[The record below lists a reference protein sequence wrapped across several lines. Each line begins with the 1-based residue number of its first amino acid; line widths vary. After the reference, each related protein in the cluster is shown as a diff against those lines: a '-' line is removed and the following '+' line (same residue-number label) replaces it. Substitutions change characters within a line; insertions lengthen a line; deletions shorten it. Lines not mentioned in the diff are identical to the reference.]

1 MTAIYTFDVFSSL
14 DGPFVGLSSIGWTI
28 VVVLAI
34 VAWFALLVVA
44 FFMMLS
50 RDGLGS
56 GGKIFW
62 SFIILFL
69 PYVGAIVS
77 ILIDVAKRPA
87 D

>member
-1 MTAIYTFDVFSSL
+1 M
-14 DGPFVGLSSIGWTI
+14 
-28 VVVLAI
+28 VLVI

-44 FFMMLS
+44 FFLMLS
-50 RDGLGS
+50 RNGLGN

-69 PYVGAIVS
+69 PYVGAIIS
-77 ILIDVAKRPA
+77 ILVDVTKRRA